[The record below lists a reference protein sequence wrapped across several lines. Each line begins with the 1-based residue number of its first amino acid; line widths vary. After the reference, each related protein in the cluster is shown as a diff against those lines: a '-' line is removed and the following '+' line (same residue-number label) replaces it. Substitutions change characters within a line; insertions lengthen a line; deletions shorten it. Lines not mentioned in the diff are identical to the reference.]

1 MRSCVA
7 TIYTRRR
14 KPEPL
19 AMLSSDQITQRMSS
33 GNEIM
38 EEEEEEE
45 ENGAYS
51 STVHRL
57 IIFTN
62 GGAMGLLQVV
72 TNQSSTNEAD
82 RRAIILCFLVI
93 TLIYT
98 ILRVCEVKLRNK
110 PNISNFVG
118 HVSHLFGALAA
129 LTLIY
134 LISPTFAL
142 VAVSLWLVWFV
153 AVMYVSFSELVFPE
167 DDAADS
173 PV

>member
-1 MRSCVA
+1 
-7 TIYTRRR
+7 
-14 KPEPL
+14 
-19 AMLSSDQITQRMSS
+19 MLSSDQITQRMSS

-38 EEEEEEE
+38 EKEEEEEH
-45 ENGAYS
+45 GAYS

-72 TNQSSTNEAD
+72 TKQSSTNEAD

>member
-1 MRSCVA
+1 
-7 TIYTRRR
+7 
-14 KPEPL
+14 
-19 AMLSSDQITQRMSS
+19 
-33 GNEIM
+33 
-38 EEEEEEE
+38 
-45 ENGAYS
+45 
-51 STVHRL
+51 
-57 IIFTN
+57 
-62 GGAMGLLQVV
+62 MGLLQVV
-72 TNQSSTNEAD
+72 KNQSSTKEAD
-82 RRAIILCFLVI
+82 RRVIILCFLVI

-118 HVSHLFGALAA
+118 HVSHLFGALTA

-173 PV
+173 PVWKSIKSIVCEIFNSQWLVAWSWYVYIVLTSYYCFACMVGRLV

>member
-1 MRSCVA
+1 
-7 TIYTRRR
+7 
-14 KPEPL
+14 
-19 AMLSSDQITQRMSS
+19 MLSSDQITHHRSS
-33 GNEIM
+33 GNEIT
-38 EEEEEEE
+38 EED
-45 ENGAYS
+45 NGAYS

-57 IIFTN
+57 ILFSN

-82 RRAIILCFLVI
+82 RRAKFLCFLII

-110 PNISNFVG
+110 PIIRNFVG

-129 LTLIY
+129 LTLIS
-134 LISPTFAL
+134 LISPTFTL
-142 VAVSLWLVWFV
+142 VAVPLWLVWFV
-153 AVMYVSFSELVFPE
+153 VVMYVSFSELVCPKH
-167 DDAADS
+167 DAADS